1 MLEQLLIPDDA
12 VLTLSHVNL
21 NRDHITVTLRTTA
34 TEAIC
39 PSCQGKS
46 DRVHS
51 RYQRTVAD
59 LPLLHIPIT
68 LQLHARRFFCPSAH
82 CPRLT
87 FSEPVPSLL
96 APRARRTLRLGA
108 EQRRLGLDLGGEPG
122 ARLACR
128 QGMRVSPDTLLR
140 LARSEPPQSRLPP
153 RLLGVDDFALRKG
166 HVYGTIL
173 VDLERH
179 QVVDL
184 LPDRSAASLSHWLM
198 DHPGVEVISRDR
210 SGEYAEGASRGAP
223 EAVQVADRFHLVQNL
238 RDVLQAVL
246 ERHQAVLQT
255 AQVPAAPAV
264 PTPEPAAAGAPE
276 GTQEP
281 VPEPP
286 VSAAKPTLTRYQQ
299 LGTQRRER
307 RQVRYERV
315 RDLQA
320 QGQGIREI
328 ARRMGLSRQTVRTF
342 LRADVFPERA
352 DRRCGVSKL
361 DPFVAYLRARL
372 EAGETNGSA
381 LWRELRDHHA
391 FTGSQPLVRKW
402 VARHRHL
409 IPSTLVKSAPRQAR
423 PAATPPAA
431 PAPPRRRSARQF
443 AWLLIRPVAELEAE
457 EQALV
462 ERVLVASPA
471 VQMAYTLGLAFL
483 RMVRQRD
490 VEGFD
495 VWLQQA
501 HNSAIPEVQRF
512 AVGLER
518 DGAAVRAALTLPH
531 SNGQV
536 EGQVNRLKL
545 IKRLA
550 YGRAKFD
557 LLRQR
562 VLST

>member
-1 MLEQLLIPDDA
+1 MGGWIDQESLTRNLPMLEQLLIPDDA
-12 VLTLSHVNL
+12 MLTLGHVTL
-21 NRDHITVTLRTTA
+21 SREHITVVLQTTA
-34 TEAIC
+34 TEAVC
-39 PSCQGKS
+39 PICQGKTR
-46 DRVHS
+46 RVHS

-59 LPLLHIPIT
+59 LPVLHISVT
-68 LQLHARRFFCPSAH
+68 LLLHARRFFCLTEH

-87 FSEPVPSLL
+87 FSEAVPSLV
-96 APRARRTLRLGA
+96 APRARRTLRLSA
-108 EQRRLGLDLGGEPG
+108 EQRRLGLDIGAEPG
-122 ARLACR
+122 ARLARR
-128 QGMRVSPDTLLR
+128 QGMSVSPDTLLR
-140 LARSEPPQSRLPP
+140 LARSEPLQSRATP

-166 HVYGTIL
+166 QVYGTIL

-184 LPDRSAASLSHWLM
+184 LPERSATSLAQWLT

-246 ERHQAVLQT
+246 ERHQAVLQAT
-255 AQVPAAPAV
+255 QVPAAPAR
-264 PTPEPAAAGAPE
+264 PTPEPAAASAPE

-281 VPEPP
+281 VSEPLA
-286 VSAAKPTLTRYQQ
+286 SAAKPTLTRYQQ
-299 LGTQRRER
+299 LGIQRREQ
-307 RQVRYERV
+307 RQAHYERV

-320 QGQGIREI
+320 QGHGIREI
-328 ARRMGLSRQTVRTF
+328 ARQMGLSRQTVRTF

-352 DRRCGVSKL
+352 DRGCGVSKL

-409 IPSTLVKSAPRQAR
+409 IPSTLVKSAPRQAW

-431 PAPPRRRSARQF
+431 SVPPRRRSARQF
-443 AWLLIRPVAELEAE
+443 AWLLMRPVAELEAK

-462 ERVLVASPA
+462 EPVLAASPA

-495 VWLQQA
+495 TWL
-501 HNSAIPEVQRF
+501 
-512 AVGLER
+512 
-518 DGAAVRAALTLPH
+518 
-531 SNGQV
+531 
-536 EGQVNRLKL
+536 
-545 IKRLA
+545 
-550 YGRAKFD
+550 
-557 LLRQR
+557 
-562 VLST
+562 